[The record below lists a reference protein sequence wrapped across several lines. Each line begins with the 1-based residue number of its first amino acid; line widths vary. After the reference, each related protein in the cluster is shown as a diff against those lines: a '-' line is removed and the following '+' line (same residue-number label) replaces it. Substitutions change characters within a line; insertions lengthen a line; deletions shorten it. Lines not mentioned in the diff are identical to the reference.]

1 VLAGSAEEIHASGLK
16 LSSRDMLTS
25 RVAIAGAQDW
35 KSNSRQRCTEAGF
48 LGRERNKNT
57 RGQLPPIHHLYNISQ
72 LTQPQ
77 SHSPPLTPA
86 SCHDPCSAKQKRAC
100 PPHYAAGRRGHL
112 QQHDT
117 GVPLLITPRQPPGI
131 RVRLASGGLEVGHMV
146 KFLRNGAGYVQ
157 DLSTCPPQSHKSS
170 GSAC

>member
-1 VLAGSAEEIHASGLK
+1 MHRGWLSGNRK
-16 LSSRDMLTS
+16 KQEHSRTAPSHPLF
-25 RVAIAGAQDW
+25 I
-35 KSNSRQRCTEAGF
+35 
-48 LGRERNKNT
+48 NT
-57 RGQLPPIHHLYNISQ
+57 SQ

-86 SCHDPCSAKQKRAC
+86 SCHGPCPAKQKHAC

-146 KFLRNGAGYVQ
+146 KFLSEEGEGMAQVMYKIYPLVHHSRTKTAAQLVDAGLLYILVCR
-157 DLSTCPPQSHKSS
+157 LLYSIKRVM
-170 GSAC
+170 AK